1 MANILRRPMLLTFLL
16 VLACAAGFMT
26 LGAQGAWSF
35 VLPFRGTKLLAL
47 VLVGTSISVSTVL
60 FATITNNR
68 ILTPS
73 LMGFDALYLL
83 VQTTLAFLLGATEA
97 TKLSP
102 QVMFLGQVA
111 LMVAL
116 STVLFRWLFLGSARS
131 LHLVLLVGLI
141 TGGLFRS
148 LSTFLQRL
156 LSPNDFVVLQ
166 DQLFA
171 SFNTVHGSLLTVS
184 AVIVIS
190 VLVWVWRRRY
200 VHDVL
205 SLGRDQAI
213 NLGVDYRAEV
223 TKLMVS
229 IALLV
234 SVSTALVG
242 PVTFF
247 GLLVANLA
255 YQLAPSY
262 RHRDVLPM
270 AAMIA
275 GITLIG
281 GQTVLERVL
290 GFDTAL
296 SIVVEFL
303 GGIVFIALLLKG
315 SRR

>member
-1 MANILRRPMLLTFLL
+1 MANILRRPMLLTLLLLL
-16 VLACAAGFMT
+16 VCAAGFMT

-97 TKLSP
+97 AKLSP

>member
-1 MANILRRPMLLTFLL
+1 
-16 VLACAAGFMT
+16 MT
-26 LGAQGAWSF
+26 LGAQGSWSF
-35 VLPFRGTKLLAL
+35 VLTFRGTKLLAL
-47 VLVGTSISVSTVL
+47 LLVGTSIAVSTVL

-83 VQTTLAFLLGATEA
+83 IQTTLAFLLGGERGGSFDPRV
-97 TKLSP
+97 LFGV
-102 QVMFLGQVA
+102 QVF
-111 LMVAL
+111 LMVGL
-116 STVLFRWLFLGSARS
+116 STLLFRTLFLGSARS
-131 LHLVLLVGLI
+131 LHLVLLVGLV

-171 SFNTVHGSLLTVS
+171 SFNTVHRPLLSLSVL
-184 AVIVIS
+184 IVAS
-190 VLVWVWRRRY
+190 VLVWVWKRTY
-200 VHDVL
+200 LHDVL
-205 SLGRDQAI
+205 SLGRDQAV
-213 NLGVDYRAEV
+213 NLGVDYRTEV
-223 TKLMVS
+223 TKLMVA

-255 YQLAPSY
+255 YQLTPSCQH
-262 RHRDVLPM
+262 RHVLPM
-270 AAMIA
+270 SAMLA
-275 GITLIG
+275 GITLVG
-281 GQTVLERVL
+281 GQTVLERLL

-315 SRR
+315 NRR

>member
-1 MANILRRPMLLTFLL
+1 MAKLGKHPLLATLLLLL
-16 VLACAAGFMT
+16 VFMALFMT
-26 LGAQGAWSF
+26 LGAQGPWSF
-35 VLPFRGTKLLAL
+35 VLGFRGTKLLAL
-47 VLVGTSISVSTVL
+47 LLVGASISVSTVL

-83 VQTTLAFLLGATEA
+83 IQTMLAFLLGATEA
-97 TKLSP
+97 TKVSP
-102 QVMFLGQVA
+102 QALFVGQVV
-111 LMVAL
+111 LMVGL
-116 STVLFRWLFLGSARS
+116 STMLFRWLFLGSARS
-131 LHLVLLVGLI
+131 LHLVLLVGLVM
-141 TGGLFRS
+141 GGLFRS

-171 SFNTVHGSLLTVS
+171 SFNTVHRSLLTFS
-184 AVIVIS
+184 SVIVVG
-190 VLVWVWRRRY
+190 VLFWVWQRRY
-200 VHDVL
+200 VHDVV
-205 SLGRDQAI
+205 SLGRDHAV
-213 NLGVDYRAEV
+213 NLGVDYRREV
-223 TKLMVS
+223 TLLMIA

-255 YQLAPSY
+255 YQLSPSY

-270 AAMIA
+270 AVMVS
-275 GITLIG
+275 GLTLVG

>member
-1 MANILRRPMLLTFLL
+1 MAKILRSPMLLTFLL
-16 VLACAAGFMT
+16 LLLCAAGFMT
-26 LGAQGAWSF
+26 LGAQGPWSF

-83 VQTTLAFLLGATEA
+83 VQTALAFLLGATEA

-102 QVMFLGQVA
+102 QVLFLGQVG

-171 SFNTVHGSLLTVS
+171 SFNTVHRPLLTVS
-184 AVIVIS
+184 TVIVIF
-190 VLVWVWRRRY
+190 VLVWIWRRRY

-213 NLGVDYRAEV
+213 NLGIDYRSEV

-255 YQLAPSY
+255 YQLTPSY
-262 RHRDVLPM
+262 RHTDVLPM

-275 GITLIG
+275 AITLVG
-281 GQTVLERVL
+281 GQTVLERLL